1 MVFGSD
7 QRADLSGVPAEFQ
20 PGKAKSPAAPQVPSE
35 TAAPQSISQSQLGNP
50 LSPFRSLLRFA
61 IWTTIGMGV
70 IFALALFKIVFAGS
84 EPEDSAGSQA
94 SAPGPVAA
102 EGRAHDAGEAQP
114 DFDNAMQS
122 AAAASDLAQRQ
133 QEEAMKAVA
142 AARALAKDPESR
154 KAQAALNE
162 AMRKVQTISEE
173 ANR

>member
-35 TAAPQSISQSQLGNP
+35 TAAPQSISQSQFGNP

-70 IFALALFKIVFAGS
+70 IFALALFKIVLAGS
-84 EPEDSAGSQA
+84 DPADSADSQA
-94 SAPGPVAA
+94 TAPAPGAA
-102 EGRAHDAGEAQP
+102 EGPAHVASETQP
-114 DFDNAMQS
+114 DFGNAMQS
-122 AAAASDLAQRQ
+122 AAAASDLARRQ

-154 KAQAALNE
+154 EAQAALEE
-162 AMRKVQTISEE
+162 AMRKVQAISEE
-173 ANR
+173 ASR

>member
-7 QRADLSGVPAEFQ
+7 QRADLSGVPSEFQ
-20 PGKAKSPAAPQVPSE
+20 PGKAKPPVASQVGND
-35 TAAPQSISQSQLGNP
+35 TAASQPNSQSQLGNP

-70 IFALALFKIVFAGS
+70 IFALALFKIVLAGS
-84 EPEDSAGSQA
+84 DPADSAASQA
-94 SAPGPVAA
+94 SAPAPVAA
-102 EGRAHDAGEAQP
+102 EEAAHVASEAQP
-114 DFDNAMQS
+114 DYANAMQS
-122 AAAASDLAQRQ
+122 AAAASDLARRQ

-154 KAQAALNE
+154 EAQAALEE
-162 AMRKVQTISEE
+162 AMRKVQTMSEE